1 MWLALNR
8 REGGE
13 GEGTLPSGLEG
24 EKELRPINA

>member
-13 GEGTLPSGLEG
+13 GEGTLSFGTRGREG
-24 EKELRPINA
+24 AKAH